1 MGLFNKLFRNR
12 PPKSASDRPHGS
24 AEPESAETRDFFLDT
39 VVSSQKE
46 PFEIVQLLD
55 HGKRIRKLLKGP
67 ANVVQA
73 NDLSRTVEGILDE
86 LNGPNFNEF
95 LSLARRKGFR
105 SVSDERVM
113 EDGIFR
119 ARKVQLEGP
128 RGGLLLLATP
138 VSHIDLGIFF
148 FKSDDERI
156 SGNYALHAKKAVC
169 QRVAEREPR
178 VQDSG
183 WQVLSGDLLGPEGPS
198 NIQLIL
204 NSPVLSPDSSRVDP
218 ALKQIF
224 AAGRMPGFVPYVIGM
239 WLCPLDALR
248 FADTRMK
255 NDKVAGYLGLAT
267 FVLPNLNALM
277 EISNGLCLPT
287 TSLHSA

>member
-1 MGLFNKLFRNR
+1 MGLFSKLFRNWS
-12 PPKSASDRPHGS
+12 PKSASDRPRGS
-24 AEPESAETRDFFLDT
+24 GEAEAETRDFFLDT
-39 VVSSQKE
+39 VVSSQRE
-46 PFEIVQLLD
+46 PFQIVQLLD
-55 HGKRIRKLLKGP
+55 RGKRVRKVLKGP
-67 ANVVQA
+67 ATVVQA
-73 NDLSRTVEGILDE
+73 NELSHTVEGILDE
-86 LNGPNFNEF
+86 LNGLNFNEF
-95 LSLARRKGFR
+95 LSLASRKGFR

-113 EDGIFR
+113 EEGVFR

-128 RGGLLLLATP
+128 RGGMLLIATL

-156 SGNYALHAKKAVC
+156 TGNYALHAKKEVS

-183 WQVLSGDLLGPEGPS
+183 WRVLSGDLLGPS
-198 NIQLIL
+198 NMQLIL

-218 ALKQIF
+218 ALKQVF
-224 AAGRMPGFVPYVIGM
+224 AAGRMPGFVLYVIGM
-239 WLCPLDALR
+239 WMCPLDALR
-248 FADTRMK
+248 FADTHMK
-255 NDKVAGYLGLAT
+255 SDKVAGYLGLAT

-287 TSLHSA
+287 TSLHSV